1 MTGVDENLSI
11 QQAEVKLQSSYV
23 PKLNKAWPATKVARY
38 QQIETKIRAVI
49 KYDLA
54 ATIPLVQ

>member
-1 MTGVDENLSI
+1 MDENLSI

-23 PKLNKAWPATKVARY
+23 PKLNKALPATKVARY
-38 QQIETKIRAVI
+38 QQIENKIRAVI